1 MHKPLGGLVSSLVFV
16 LACEDASGPQQAAT
30 AKIDAQGASD
40 AAVACPQIVQF
51 DPETGRITILDPQL
65 SNQLRDFYGVK
76 PGAAGSGEA
85 VIVFFGGAEKAGQDG
100 DSITN
105 AGTIVNLRC

>member
-16 LACEDASGPQQAAT
+16 LACEDASGPQQVAT
-30 AKIDAQGASD
+30 AKTEAQGGSD

-51 DPETGRITILDPQL
+51 DPDTGRITIVDPQL

-85 VIVFFGGAEKAGQDG
+85 VIVFFAGAEKAGQDG

-105 AGTIVNLRC
+105 SGTIVNLRC